1 MTKKFIAGTPWDDLG
16 CVVMTVGVGFEMI
29 HLKEIASQK
38 KSGDKNEKK
47 KKKEQM
53 EGIVGKGGWYRQG
66 K

>member
-1 MTKKFIAGTPWDDLG
+1 MTKEFIAGTPWDDLG

-38 KSGDKNEKK
+38 KVGTRKKK

>member
-1 MTKKFIAGTPWDDLG
+1 MTKEFIAGTPWDDLG

-47 KKKEQM
+47 KEK
-53 EGIVGKGGWYRQG
+53 GANGRNSWKGGLV
-66 K
+66 